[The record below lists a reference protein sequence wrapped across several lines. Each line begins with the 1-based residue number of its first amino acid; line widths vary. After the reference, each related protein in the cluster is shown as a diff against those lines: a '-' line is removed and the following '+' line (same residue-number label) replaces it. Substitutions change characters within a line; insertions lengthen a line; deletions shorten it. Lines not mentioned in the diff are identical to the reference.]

1 MSLVKF
7 KKIKKKLKKRE
18 LKSLIDIIKQENND
32 SILANLSEKNISKFI
47 NQVIASREL
56 SLFIVKKYEIIGY
69 AVIAK
74 NPHFLIKN
82 FENLKFKFF
91 FDLIINLKFFTLLNI
106 FLAKIY
112 IDNIFLTKNN
122 KILISKSYNLNL
134 LAIRKDYQS
143 KGIGKKFLYHIL
155 TTIKKKE
162 AYAITCETNNSRSN
176 QFYKKKLNFK
186 NIGIRLRLL
195 KIMKIMIKKF

>member
-1 MSLVKF
+1 MSLAKF
-7 KKIKKKLKKRE
+7 KKIKKKLKKKE
-18 LKSLIDIIKQENND
+18 FKSLIDIIKQENND

-56 SLFIVKKYEIIGY
+56 SLFIVKKYDIIGY

-74 NPHFLIKN
+74 KPHFLIKN
-82 FENLKFKFF
+82 FESLKFKFF
-91 FDLIINLKFFTLLNI
+91 FDLIINFKYFTLFNI
-106 FLAKIY
+106 FLAKIN

-143 KGIGKKFLYHIL
+143 KGIGKKFLNYIL
-155 TTIKKKE
+155 TTIKKKD
-162 AYAITCETNNSRSN
+162 AHAITCETNNLRSN
-176 QFYKKKLNFK
+176 QFYNKKLNFK
-186 NIGIRLRLL
+186 NIGIRLRLF